1 MEVAEEAYLSLFVKF
16 YLWKT
21 MQNLWKTCGKIP
33 HFLWISL
40 WKSTISVRN
49 PHTSRPLLSV
59 RNPHTHITIYT
70 NSNRLN

>member
-21 MQNLWKTCGKIP
+21 MQNLWKRCGKIP

-40 WKSTISVRN
+40 WKSAMKCAKSARFPTPVKCAKSAHPYN
-49 PHTSRPLLSV
+49 
-59 RNPHTHITIYT
+59 HIYQ
-70 NSNRLN
+70 

>member
-33 HFLWISL
+33 RLCERRNY
-40 WKSTISVRN
+40 SV
-49 PHTSRPLLSV
+49 
-59 RNPHTHITIYT
+59 
-70 NSNRLN
+70 